1 MSRKRRADA
10 VTQYAEDVIAGRVVT
25 GKLVRLACERHLRD
39 LARQGAPDFPYVFD
53 PARAERVF
61 AFYGFCRH
69 VKGKLAGNPIILDPW
84 QKFILGSIFGW
95 VHRDTG
101 LRRFRKAYVQV
112 GRKNGKSTMLSG
124 LGLYMLMADGEW
136 GAEVYATA
144 TKADQARIVYDAART
159 MAIRSPD
166 LLKRLE
172 PGRARM
178 VYPYTESVFMPLS
191 KDTKSLDGLNP
202 HLGIIDEYHAHLTSE
217 MYDVLVSG
225 MGQRAQP
232 LLFVITTAGFDL
244 SSPCYEEYTYC
255 VKILQQVLVNEEYF
269 VYIAQLDPEDNPQD
283 ESVWIKAN
291 PLLATTEEG
300 MQYLRGE
307 LRAALDV
314 PSKMRSFLTKNM
326 NVWVDQA
333 EDGYMPMD
341 KWRAANGEIPDLRGH
356 PCYVGVDLSAKID
369 LTSVAFE
376 FPLEGGHFV
385 VLSHSFMPEETLAV
399 KRKTDK
405 VPYDAWVRQGY
416 ITVTPGAVVDYQFIR
431 QYIKDQ
437 VERNGWDIQEI
448 CVDPWNAT
456 QFATDMMNDG
466 FRVVEII
473 QGIRTLSEPTKHFR
487 EMVLA
492 GKVIHDG
499 NPVLTWAMSNAV
511 ERQDHNGNIML
522 DKAKSRQRIDPAA
535 ALINAHVRAMHHHA
549 MGGSYDPNR
558 YATDDI
564 LDKLWG

>member
-1 MSRKRRADA
+1 MTQVPLDA
-10 VTQYAEDVIAGRVVT
+10 VTQFAEDVTGGRVVT
-25 GKLVRLACERHLRD
+25 GKLVRLACERHLKD
-39 LARQGAPDFPYVFD
+39 LDRQGTGEFPYMFE

-69 VKGKLAGNPIILDPW
+69 VKGKLAGKPIILEPW
-84 QKFILGSIFGW
+84 QKFILGSLFGW
-95 VHRDTG
+95 VHKDTG

-112 GRKNGKSTMLSG
+112 GRKNGKSTLLSG
-124 LGLYMLMADGEW
+124 LGLYMLMVDGEW

-172 PGRARM
+172 PGRART
-178 VYPYTESVFMPLS
+178 VFPETESVFMPLS

-202 HLGIIDEYHAHLTSE
+202 HLGIIDEYHAHQTSE
-217 MYDVLVSG
+217 MYDVIVSG

-232 LLFVITTAGFDL
+232 LLFIITTAGFDL

-255 VKILQQVLVNEEYF
+255 VKLLNQVLENEEYF
-269 VYIAQLDPEDNPQD
+269 AYIAQLDPEDNPQD

-300 MQYLRGE
+300 MNYLRGE

-314 PSKMRSFLTKNM
+314 PSKMRNFLTKNM
-326 NVWVDQA
+326 NIWVDQK

-341 KWRAANGEIPDLRGH
+341 KWKAARGEIPDLRGR

-376 FPLEGGHFV
+376 FPLEDGRYA
-385 VLSHSFMPEETLAV
+385 VLSHSFMPEETLAL

-416 ITVTPGAVVDYQFIR
+416 ITETPGAVVDYQFVR

-437 VERNGWDIQEI
+437 AAENGWDIQEI

-456 QFATDMMNDG
+456 QFAQDMMADG

-473 QGIRTLSEPTKHFR
+473 QGIRTLSEPTKDFR
-487 EMVLA
+487 EKVMA
-492 GKVIHDG
+492 GLVVHDG
-499 NPVLTWAMSNAV
+499 NPVLTWAMDNTR

-522 DKAKSRQRIDPAA
+522 DKKKARQRIDPAA
-535 ALINAHVRAMHHHA
+535 AVLNAHVRAMHQ
-549 MGGSYDPNR
+549 SEQRINLDEFT
-558 YATDDI
+558 TDEF
-564 LDKLWG
+564 LKKLWG